1 MSKWRELVSLPITSL
16 EDASRF
22 VETLGFC
29 TWAPVPGTAF
39 PNLADAMEESAWSVM
54 GVTWYWKDDVHLEKR
69 LYYAKIIRA
78 KPSFITPEF
87 LPDFVAA
94 IGGRGKEEERDP
106 VRLYL
111 DGRLSREAKSIH
123 ECLTDN
129 PELPTV
135 EVRRKAVLAGS
146 TSTEGFDRAMI
157 ELQRRFVICKVGL
170 SGRTRGT
177 YSYIWNLAERF
188 WPEEFEA
195 ARRTP
200 VEAARANIRERLRA
214 FGLEPTPAMEERLF
228 LWG

>member
-1 MSKWRELVSLPITSL
+1 MSTWRDLVSLPITSL
-16 EDASRF
+16 EGAAQF
-22 VETLGFC
+22 VEKLGFC
-29 TWAPVPGTAF
+29 TWAPLPSPSF
-39 PNLADAMEESAWSVM
+39 PNVADAMVESAWSVM
-54 GVTWYWKDDVHLEKR
+54 GVTWYWKDDVHFEKR

-87 LPDFVAA
+87 LPDFIAA
-94 IGGRGKEEERDP
+94 IGGRGKEEERNP

-111 DGRLSREAKSIH
+111 DGRLSREAKSVY

-135 EVRRKAVLAGS
+135 ELRRKAGLTGAKS
-146 TSTEGFDRAMI
+146 AESFDRAMI

-188 WPEEFEA
+188 WPDAFDE

-200 VEAARANIRERLRA
+200 IMAARANIRERLRA
-214 FGLEPTPAMEERLF
+214 FGVEPTPTLESRLF
-228 LWG
+228 LWT